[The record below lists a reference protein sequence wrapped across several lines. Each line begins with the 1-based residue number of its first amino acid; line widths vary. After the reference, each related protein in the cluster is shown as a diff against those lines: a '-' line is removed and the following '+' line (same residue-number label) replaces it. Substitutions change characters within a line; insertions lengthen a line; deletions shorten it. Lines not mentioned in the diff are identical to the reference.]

1 MRLGATLRSSSV
13 AQMPQW
19 VLVAATAAVLAAA
32 PVVVRMQTNPFP
44 GAREGTYET
53 TGVPLYR
60 EFVTAGGH

>member
-1 MRLGATLRSSSV
+1 
-13 AQMPQW
+13 MPQW